1 MVTRK
6 VKPKQTAE
14 DRRLAANHLETRLV
28 KTTCRKCLRPILS
41 GHVSGE
47 PTKIERIRLNRQGEV
62 AALLAGMKTFEQSAP
77 GGHIH
82 RRRGYHIGLG
92 MPKYGYVLAEHRCE
106 HRWPASQFDLR
117 EIFASQQEDACP
129 PF

>member
-1 MVTRK
+1 MATH
-6 VKPKQTAE
+6 KPRRPAKTAE
-14 DRRLAANHLETRLV
+14 QRWAEAEHLITRLV

-47 PTKIERIRLNRQGEV
+47 PTKIERVRLNRQGEL
-62 AALLAGMKTFEQSAP
+62 AALLLGMKTFEQTAP

-92 MPKYGYVLAEHRCE
+92 MPKYGYVMAEHRCE
-106 HRWPASQFDLR
+106 HRWPAAQFDLR
-117 EIFASQQEDACP
+117 EIFPSHQGDRCP
-129 PF
+129 F